1 MIIMLLCLQHG
12 PSSFGASMETETE
25 TQPALVAAFARRLAE
40 ELERTR
46 PAPPRVAYTLAET
59 ATMLGVSKRVVEG
72 LVNGGQLPTKRAG
85 KSLLITH
92 RAIERWLHG

>member
-1 MIIMLLCLQHG
+1 MLLCLQHG
-12 PSSFGASMETETE
+12 PSFFGALMETETE
-25 TQPALVAAFARRLAE
+25 TQPALLAE
-40 ELERTR
+40 LARGLADQLERT
-46 PAPPRVAYTLAET
+46 PPPQPPLAYKFAET

>member
-1 MIIMLLCLQHG
+1 
-12 PSSFGASMETETE
+12 
-25 TQPALVAAFARRLAE
+25 
-40 ELERTR
+40 
-46 PAPPRVAYTLAET
+46 
-59 ATMLGVSKRVVEG
+59 MLGVSKRVVEG

>member
-1 MIIMLLCLQHG
+1 MFLCLQHG
-12 PSSFGASMETETE
+12 PSFFGASMETETE
-25 TQPALVAAFARRLAE
+25 TQPALLAE
-40 ELERTR
+40 LARGLADQLERTR
-46 PAPPRVAYTLAET
+46 PALPRVAYTLAET